1 MDKNN
6 CTQEMMDFLSKLEQD
21 TMPAFWIGNEKV
33 IIPGMRAWS
42 TIFNN
47 YDPDSYE
54 IVKKFGDIEKA
65 LDYLAGNINKGND
78 RIMYTL
84 REASDKEQ
92 TRNIDLKYFS
102 VTFYKKGT
110 CHIRFKNLELLKK
123 LNIFG
128 SQKKGWLP
136 QDYGRKSYSEMT
148 PEEKA
153 VIDDF
158 QGEKDYSM
166 IFKHKEQYLYQA
178 DNNFIGI
185 CQM

>member
-1 MDKNN
+1 MLA
-6 CTQEMMDFLSKLEQD
+6 E
-21 TMPAFWIGNEKV
+21 AI
-33 IIPGMRAWS
+33 
-42 TIFNN
+42 
-47 YDPDSYE
+47 
-54 IVKKFGDIEKA
+54 
-65 LDYLAGNINKGND
+65 LAGNVNKGND
-78 RIMYTL
+78 RIRYTL
-84 REASDKEQ
+84 REAGEKEQ

-136 QDYGRKSYSEMT
+136 QDYGRESYAEMT

-185 CQM
+185 CQIA